1 MLRGLCRLSS
11 GEGPGLEDNLG
22 VVSLGDIYSP
32 GSNDITAGAGP
43 GAAGSAP
50 VCLSQ
55 PRPPPVSGSPGVKP
69 TGHWEPGRAL
79 IQATKRAVSVHCPR
93 LAAGLPGRS
102 WPSSKGGRPATG
114 QWRTG
119 TLQLTDLP
127 VPTRSGQGRAAPGAW
142 EGQGGLAAGLWGPK
156 GPGTTMC
163 CRQPAGLA
171 QVPRQEHL
179 PQSIWCPGL
188 HTVIGKNIR
197 IILELVMK

>member
-1 MLRGLCRLSS
+1 MSRGLYRLSS

-32 GSNDITAGAGP
+32 GSNDITTGAGP
-43 GAAGSAP
+43 RAAGSAP

-55 PRPPPVSGSPGVKP
+55 PRPLPVSGSPGVKS

-79 IQATKRAVSVHCPR
+79 IQATKRALSVHRPR

-102 WPSSKGGRPATG
+102 WPSSKGGRLGTG

-119 TLQLTDLP
+119 PLRLTDIP

-142 EGQGGLAAGLWGPK
+142 EGQGSLLRASGDRR
-156 GPGTTMC
+156 GPGPPCAAANLQGWPRSPDKSTC
-163 CRQPAGLA
+163 PSLSGA
-171 QVPRQEHL
+171 QGSAQ
-179 PQSIWCPGL
+179 
-188 HTVIGKNIR
+188 
-197 IILELVMK
+197 